1 MKKTYSKPHVVPIGR
16 KIADI
21 YLPMPLPD
29 FIKLS
34 KCLANA
40 FPDCRIANSN
50 TGYSIF
56 AQIK

>member
-1 MKKTYSKPHVVPIGR
+1 MKKAYSKPNIVSIGR
-16 KIADI
+16 KVADI

-34 KCLANA
+34 KCMGKA
-40 FPDCRIANSN
+40 FPGCRIANSN

-56 AQIK
+56 APTK